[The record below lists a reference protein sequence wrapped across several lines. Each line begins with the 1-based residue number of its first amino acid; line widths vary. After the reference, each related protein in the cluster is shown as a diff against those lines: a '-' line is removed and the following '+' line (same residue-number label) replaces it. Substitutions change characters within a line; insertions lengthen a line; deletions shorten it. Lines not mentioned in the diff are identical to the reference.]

1 MIQIDDAE
9 IDENVIHH
17 GFGFDGPLTQK
28 MFYFFNRQANFL
40 NGRDDISLYS
50 ILAGIILFSPD
61 KSTLETEVIQSYQD
75 ELFDLLQAYCERYR
89 ACDKSLIREL
99 MRILMS
105 LKELAS
111 DIKDASTRRM
121 IAVLANTIDKEK
133 KVNETMPC
141 IKQEPGLF

>member
-1 MIQIDDAE
+1 MIVTIV
-9 IDENVIHH
+9 IYVTSMSFSVIHH

-89 ACDKSLIREL
+89 ACDKSLVREV
-99 MRILMS
+99 S
-105 LKELAS
+105 LSFISLAS
-111 DIKDASTRRM
+111 IT
-121 IAVLANTIDKEK
+121 
-133 KVNETMPC
+133 
-141 IKQEPGLF
+141 